1 MTRPDDEHWMRAA
14 IEQSLRGKGWT
25 SPRPCVG
32 CVIVRD
38 DAIIGAGWTQPGDG
52 QPHAEVMAVRE
63 SWRRDPIRG
72 PRDATCY
79 TTLEPCAHWGTTPP
93 CCDMLVREQF
103 VRVVVGVVD
112 PDPRVAGRGL
122 KRMNDAN
129 LEIEVGVLADE
140 CFASLDEFLFSVVE
154 KRPFVTLKSALSLDG
169 NIALQSG
176 ESKWITGP
184 LARNKA
190 HQLRHFHDAILVG
203 IGTVLT
209 DNPQLSVRLDGEW
222 KQPKRIVLDG
232 AARLPL
238 DAKIWDGAPELIV
251 ICRADAP
258 AQNVAQL
265 EKRGAKVWPL
275 GDDWNLLMQQLWR
288 DGICS
293 VLIEG
298 GARVA
303 ASAFEAN
310 VVDKVALFIAPVL
323 MGDGQ
328 RLLPNVKFDSMNDV
342 ARLERVSVSR
352 FGVDILIEGY
362 LREPS
367 ARN

>member
-1 MTRPDDEHWMRAA
+1 MRAA

-38 DAIIGAGWTQPGDG
+38 EQILGAGWTQPGDG
-52 QPHAEVMAVRE
+52 QPHAEVMAVRQ

-72 PRDATCY
+72 PRGATCY

-93 CCDMLVREQF
+93 CCDMLIREGF
-103 VRVVVGVVD
+103 ARVVVGVVD

-122 KRMNDAN
+122 QRMNEAG
-129 LEIEVGVLADE
+129 LQITIGTLADE
-140 CFASLDEFLFSVVE
+140 CFASLDEFLYSVVG

-169 NIALQSG
+169 NIALDNG

-184 LARNKA
+184 LARGKA

-203 IGTVLT
+203 IGTVLA
-209 DNPQLSVRLDGEW
+209 DDPQLSVRLEGEH
-222 KQPKRIVLDG
+222 KQPVRIVLDG

-238 DAKIWDGAPELIV
+238 DAKIWQGAPAIIIV
-251 ICRADAP
+251 CRADAP
-258 AQNVAQL
+258 AENVARL
-265 EKRGAKVWPL
+265 EKRGAQVWPL
-275 GDDWNLLMQQLWR
+275 GNDWNLLMQQLWR
-288 DGICS
+288 DGIYS

-303 ASAFEAN
+303 ASAFAAG

-323 MGDGQ
+323 MGDG
-328 RLLPNVKFDSMNDV
+328 RKLLPDVKFASMQDV
-342 ARLERVSVSR
+342 ARLERASVSR
-352 FGVDILIEGY
+352 FGTDTLVEGY
-362 LREPS
+362 LREPG
-367 ARN
+367 AR

>member
-1 MTRPDDEHWMRAA
+1 MKPYDEQWMRAA
-14 IEQSLRGKGWT
+14 IGQSLRGKGWT

-38 DAIIGAGWTQPGDG
+38 DAIIGAGFTQSGDG

-63 SWRRDPIRG
+63 SWRRDPVRG
-72 PRDATCY
+72 PRGATVY

-93 CCDMLVREQF
+93 CCDMLVREQIA
-103 VRVVVGVVD
+103 RVVVGVVD

-122 KRMNDAN
+122 ARMNEAGIT
-129 LEIEVGVLADE
+129 IEVGVLTDE

-169 NIALQSG
+169 NIALKNG

-203 IGTVLT
+203 IGTVLA
-209 DNPQLSVRLDGEW
+209 DDPQLSVRLEGPH
-222 KQPKRIVLDG
+222 KQPKRIVMDG
-232 AARLPL
+232 MGRLPL
-238 DAKIWDGAPELIV
+238 DAKIWQDAPEVIV
-251 ICRADAP
+251 VCRAEASP
-258 AQNVAQL
+258 ANVARL
-265 EKRGAKVWPL
+265 EEGGARVWPL
-275 GDDWNLLMQQLWR
+275 GDDWPKLMQQLWR
-288 DGICS
+288 DGIYS

-303 ASAFEAN
+303 ASAFEAG

-323 MGDGQ
+323 MGAGQ
-328 RLLPNVKFDSMNDV
+328 RLLPQVKFASMNDV
-342 ARLERVSVSR
+342 ARLERVMVSR
-352 FGVDILIEGY
+352 FGVDTLIEGY

-367 ARN
+367 

>member
-1 MTRPDDEHWMRAA
+1 MRAA

-38 DAIIGAGWTQPGDG
+38 DEILGAGWTQPGDG
-52 QPHAEVMAVRE
+52 QPHAEVMAARA

-72 PRDATCY
+72 PRGATCY

-93 CCDMLVREQF
+93 CCDMLIREQL

-122 KRMNDAN
+122 QRINEAG

-169 NIALQSG
+169 NIALENG

-184 LARNKA
+184 LARAKA

-203 IGTVLT
+203 IGTVLA
-209 DNPQLSVRLDGEW
+209 DDPQLSVRLEGEV
-222 KQPKRIVLDG
+222 KQPKRIVLDNH
-232 AARLPL
+232 ARLPL
-238 DAKIWDGAPELIV
+238 DAKIWHDAPEIIV
-251 ICRADAP
+251 VCRADAP
-258 AQNVAQL
+258 PENVARL

-275 GDDWNLLMQQLWR
+275 GDDWPTLMQQLWR
-288 DGICS
+288 DGIYS

-303 ASAFEAN
+303 ASAFDAG

-328 RLLPNVKFDSMNDV
+328 RLLPDVKFASMNDV
-342 ARLERVSVSR
+342 ARLERVMVSR
-352 FGVDILIEGY
+352 FGTDTLVEGY

-367 ARN
+367 AP